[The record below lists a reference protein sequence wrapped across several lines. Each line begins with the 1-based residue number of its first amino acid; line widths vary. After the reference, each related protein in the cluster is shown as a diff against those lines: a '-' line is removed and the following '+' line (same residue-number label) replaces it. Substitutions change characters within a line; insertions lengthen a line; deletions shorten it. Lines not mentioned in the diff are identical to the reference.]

1 MLNGLRADN
10 ARSTVL
16 VVSCVECR
24 TAEAPVACRNRASLL
39 QRICVINRN
48 QSVQTTNQMSSG
60 TDSMMSMKGL
70 CAAPQTLAVMPAVTR
85 VCCIG
90 AGYVGG
96 PTCAVI
102 ALKCPHIKVTI
113 VDLNQSRI
121 DAWNSPDYNL
131 PIYEPGLEDVVRQ
144 ARGRNLFFTTDI
156 DGSIQEADLIFVSV
170 NTPTKKSGVGAGF
183 AADLNYVE
191 SATRRIAKVATSNKI
206 VVEKSTVPCRTAES
220 MRTILEANS
229 RPNCR
234 FDILSNPEFLAE
246 GTAISDLLKPDRVLI
261 GSLQTPEGAMASGA
275 LVEIYTNW
283 VPKER
288 ILTVG
293 LWSSELSKLAANAML
308 AQRISSVNALSAI
321 CEATGANIDE
331 VAHAVGYDS
340 RIGPKFLR
348 ASVGFGGSCFQKDI
362 LNLVYLSES
371 LHLPEVAEY
380 WKQVVVMNEYQKRR
394 FSKTVVDT
402 LFKTIT
408 GKRIAVL
415 GFAFKAD
422 TGDTRESAAI
432 TLVRDFLL
440 ENAHVSI
447 YDPQVEH
454 TQIWTDLSEALP
466 QVPLHNL
473 QKQVDIASSALDCCK
488 NAEGVVIATEWRE
501 FRDIDWE
508 AVYRGM
514 NKPAFVFD
522 GRLLVDA
529 QKLRSIGFKVT
540 VIGRGERF

>member
-1 MLNGLRADN
+1 M
-10 ARSTVL
+10 
-16 VVSCVECR
+16 
-24 TAEAPVACRNRASLL
+24 APLKITKIL
-39 QRICVINRN
+39 
-48 QSVQTTNQMSSG
+48 
-60 TDSMMSMKGL
+60 
-70 CAAPQTLAVMPAVTR
+70 
-85 VCCIG
+85 CIG

-102 ALKCPHIKVTI
+102 ALKCPHITVTI
-113 VDLNQSRI
+113 VDLNQARI
-121 DAWNSPDYNL
+121 DAWNSADFAL

-144 ARGRNLFFTTDI
+144 CRGRNLFFSTDVEKGI
-156 DGSIQEADLIFVSV
+156 REAELIFVSV

-191 SATRRIAKVATSNKI
+191 LATRQIAAVATSSKI

-229 RPNCR
+229 KPNCH

-246 GTAISDLLKPDRVLI
+246 GTAISDLFSPDRVLI
-261 GSLQTPEGAMASGA
+261 GSLQTPEGKNACAA
-275 LVEIYTNW
+275 LANVYANW
-283 VPKER
+283 VPENR

-340 RIGPKFLR
+340 RVGPKFLK

-371 LHLPEVAEY
+371 LHLPEVAAY
-380 WKQVVVMNEYQKRR
+380 WRQVVEMNEYQKRR
-394 FSKTVVDT
+394 FSKRVVDT
-402 LFKTIT
+402 LFNTIT
-408 GKRIAVL
+408 GKHIAVL

-432 TLVRDFLL
+432 TLIRDFLS
-440 ENAHVSI
+440 ERAFVNI
-447 YDPQVEH
+447 YDPKVAES
-454 TQIWTDLSEALP
+454 QIWLDLSEACPNMTLESIK
-466 QVPLHNL
+466 
-473 QKQVDIASSALDCCK
+473 KQVKICK
-488 NAEGVVIATEWRE
+488 SVVEAARATEAVVIATEWKE
-501 FRDIDWE
+501 FKTVAWAE
-508 AVYRGM
+508 VYQHM
-514 NKPAFVFD
+514 KKPAFVFD

-529 QKLRSIGFKVT
+529 EELSKIGFKVT
-540 VIGRGERF
+540 TIGRAAF

>member
-1 MLNGLRADN
+1 MLAARAWLGRHPSYN
-10 ARSTVL
+10 ISAPLPLPRIALLHILVPTVTM
-16 VVSCVECR
+16 S
-24 TAEAPVACRNRASLL
+24 PV
-39 QRICVINRN
+39 
-48 QSVQTTNQMSSG
+48 
-60 TDSMMSMKGL
+60 K
-70 CAAPQTLAVMPAVTR
+70 VTKI
-85 VCCIG
+85 CCIG

-102 ALKCPHIKVTI
+102 ALKCPHITVTI
-113 VDLNQSRI
+113 VDLNQARI
-121 DAWNSPDYNL
+121 DAWNSADFAL
-131 PIYEPGLEDVVRQ
+131 PIYEPGLVEVVKQ
-144 ARGRNLFFTTDI
+144 ARGRNLFFSTDVDKGI
-156 DGSIQEADLIFVSV
+156 KEADLIFVSV

-191 SATRRIAKVATSNKI
+191 LATRRIAAVAHSSKI

-229 RPNCR
+229 RPGCR

-246 GTAISDLLKPDRVLI
+246 GTAISDLFSPDRVLI
-261 GSLQTPEGAMASGA
+261 GSLQTQEGKDACGSLSDVYA
-275 LVEIYTNW
+275 NW

-331 VAHAVGYDS
+331 VAHAVGFDS

-371 LHLPEVAEY
+371 LHLPQVAAY
-380 WKQVVVMNEYQKRR
+380 WRQVVEMNEYQKSR

-402 LFKTIT
+402 LFNTIT
-408 GKRIAVL
+408 GKQIAVL

-422 TGDTRESAAI
+422 TGDTRESPAI
-432 TLVRDFLL
+432 SLVRDFLS
-440 ENAHVSI
+440 ERAYVTI
-447 YDPQVEH
+447 YDPQVEE
-454 TQIWTDLSEALP
+454 TQIWLDLAEACP
-466 QVPLHNL
+466 TVPLEL
-473 QKQVDIASSALDCCK
+473 IKKQVTIVKSAIEACK
-488 NAEGVVIATEWRE
+488 NKEAIVIATEWKE
-501 FRDIDWE
+501 FREIDWHT
-508 AVYRGM
+508 VYTHM

-522 GRLLVDA
+522 GRMLVDA
-529 QKLRSIGFKVT
+529 DALRQIGFKVK
-540 VIGRGERF
+540 VIGRGERV